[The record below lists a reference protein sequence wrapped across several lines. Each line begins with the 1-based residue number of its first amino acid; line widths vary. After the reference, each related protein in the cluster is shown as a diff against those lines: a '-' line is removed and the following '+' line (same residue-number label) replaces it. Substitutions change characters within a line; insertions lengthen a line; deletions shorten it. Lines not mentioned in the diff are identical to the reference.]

1 MSLAPFSFSL
11 DDVVVNAELD
21 RRPSR
26 PPDYAA
32 EHEALMAL
40 ARTMAEAP
48 QTILHHLADTAL
60 RLCRADTAG
69 ISLLETQHGAEV
81 FRWEALAGVYADRLN
96 TTMPRDASP
105 CGITIDRNTPQ
116 LMYMAERFFPA
127 LTAVPPV
134 VEALLLPFSVEGKP
148 TGTVWVVAHDERRK
162 FDREDARLVQTL
174 AQFAA
179 AAWRVWQAQAELER
193 RVAERTAA
201 LQHEMAERQ
210 RLEREARRTEHFA
223 LLGRLAAGVSHE
235 IRNPLSAIVLHVEL
249 LEEELRQPSSDSG
262 EMMPQAVTEIKRQLA
277 RLDDL
282 LQDYLSLARVATSE
296 RTAQDLG
303 AVVQAWAEE
312 WRRLPAAGRVRLR
325 GEGLEHLGMVSF
337 HASTLRRALLN
348 LVQNALEAMPE
359 GGTLTLRGT
368 GTATHVQLQVCDTGS
383 GIPEDQ
389 LPHMFEP
396 LYTTKPEGTGLG
408 VYITREIVA
417 AHGGQ
422 VTIESHV
429 GQGTTFT
436 VLLPRAG

>member
-1 MSLAPFSFSL
+1 MTLAQVPFSL
-11 DDVVVNAELD
+11 DDVVVNAELA

-40 ARTMAEAP
+40 AHTMAEAP
-48 QTILHHLADTAL
+48 QTILQHLADTAL

-96 TTMPRDASP
+96 TTMPRNASP
-105 CGITIDRNTPQ
+105 CGTTIDRNAPQ

-179 AAWRVWQAQAELER
+179 AAWRVWQVQAELER
-193 RVAERTAA
+193 RVAARTAA
-201 LQHEMAERQ
+201 LQHAMAERQ

-235 IRNPLSAIVLHVEL
+235 IRNPLSAIVLYVDL
-249 LEEELRQPSSDSG
+249 LEEEMSQPSPDSV
-262 EMMPQAVTEIKRQLA
+262 EMVPQTLTEIKRQLA

-296 RTAQDLG
+296 RTVQDLG
-303 AVVQAWAEE
+303 AVVQAWTQE
-312 WRRLPAAGRVRLR
+312 WRRLPAAGRVMLR
-325 GEGLEHLGMVSF
+325 VEGLEHLGRVPF

-368 GTATHVQLQVCDTGS
+368 GTATHVQLQVCDTGR
-383 GIPEDQ
+383 GIPADQ

-396 LYTTKPEGTGLG
+396 LQTTKPEGTGLG

-422 VTIESHV
+422 VTIESHG

-436 VLLPRAG
+436 VILPRAG

>member
-325 GEGLEHLGMVSF
+325 VEGLEHLGMVSF

>member
-1 MSLAPFSFSL
+1 MTLAPFACRL
-11 DDVVVNAELD
+11 EDVVVNAELD

-26 PPDYAA
+26 PPEYAA
-32 EHEALMAL
+32 EQAALLAL
-40 ARTMAEAP
+40 AHTMAEAP
-48 QTILHHLADTAL
+48 QTILQHLADTAL

-69 ISLLETQHGAEV
+69 ISLLETHDGAEV

-96 TTMPRDASP
+96 TTMPRHASP
-105 CGITIDRNTPQ
+105 CGTTIDQNAPQ

-134 VEALLLPFSVEGKP
+134 VEALLLPFYVEGKP
-148 TGTVWVVAHDERRK
+148 TGTVWVVAHDERRT

-193 RVAERTAA
+193 QVAVRTAA
-201 LQHEMAERQ
+201 LQHEMAERHRMEQ
-210 RLEREARRTEHFA
+210 EARRTEHLA

-235 IRNPLSAIVLHVEL
+235 IRNPLSAIVLHVDL
-249 LEEELRQPSSDSG
+249 LEEELGQPSPESAALV
-262 EMMPQAVTEIKRQLA
+262 PQTLTEIKRQLA
-277 RLDDL
+277 RVDDL
-282 LQDYLSLARVATSE
+282 VQDYLSLARVANSE
-296 RTAQDLG
+296 RTVQDLG
-303 AVVQAWAEE
+303 AVVEAWTQE
-312 WRRLPAAGRVRLR
+312 WRQLPAAGRVQLR
-325 GEGLEHLGMVSF
+325 VEGLEHLGRVAF

-359 GGTLTLRGT
+359 GGTLTVRGT

-396 LYTTKPEGTGLG
+396 LQTTKPEGTGLG

-436 VLLPRAG
+436 VRLPRAG